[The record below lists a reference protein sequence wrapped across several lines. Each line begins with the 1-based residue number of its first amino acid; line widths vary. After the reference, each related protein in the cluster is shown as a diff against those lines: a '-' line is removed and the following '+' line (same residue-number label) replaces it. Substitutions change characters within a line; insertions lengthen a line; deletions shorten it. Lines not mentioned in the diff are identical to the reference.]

1 MPEIQ
6 FERSVFDGAPYVR
19 FYYRFQVQRE
29 RQLNAQHNVFEKL
42 TTLTSDVLTYSL
54 NPSAKQVTSSTQ
66 GKNQSQLYYIFKFLL
81 KKHEKYW

>member
-66 GKNQSQLYYIFKFLL
+66 GKINLNYIFKFLL
-81 KKHEKYW
+81 KKHEKY